1 MPNAFLLPSCPEV
14 VGNDSCNMVKLLGTW
29 LHRLTGGKEGAL
41 YEASFGDMY
50 TVVVGRSHY
59 PGGRPARRDPVS
71 LIRDK
76 SEEMEKLHA
85 MSAVKAEAHGRVL
98 GYVAE
103 DYHLNLLAYLLDNAS
118 TYQCDAEVDNT
129 QGTVNDDDLMDI
141 KITVSLT

>member
-1 MPNAFLLPSCPEV
+1 ME
-14 VGNDSCNMVKLLGTW
+14 GLGSW
-29 LHRLTGGKEGAL
+29 A
-41 YEASFGDMY
+41 
-50 TVVVGRSHY
+50 
-59 PGGRPARRDPVS
+59 PGWGPTDVWGP
-71 LIRDK
+71 
-76 SEEMEKLHA
+76 
-85 MSAVKAEAHGRVL
+85 VL

>member
-1 MPNAFLLPSCPEV
+1 
-14 VGNDSCNMVKLLGTW
+14 
-29 LHRLTGGKEGAL
+29 
-41 YEASFGDMY
+41 MY